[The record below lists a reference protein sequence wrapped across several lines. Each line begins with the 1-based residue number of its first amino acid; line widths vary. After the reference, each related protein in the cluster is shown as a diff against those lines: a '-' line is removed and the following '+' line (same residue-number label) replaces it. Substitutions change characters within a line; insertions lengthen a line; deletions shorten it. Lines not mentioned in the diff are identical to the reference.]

1 MKIVATCPCCSRTMI
16 RHLNHQRMYWFCR
29 HCWQEMPDLTAVERI
44 GLSHNYKSF
53 NLSFNLKKINKN
65 DDVALV

>member
-1 MKIVATCPCCSRTMI
+1 
-16 RHLNHQRMYWFCR
+16 MYWFCR